1 MLQPPYFIHP
11 CFCCQTLEQD
21 QEYSRKGKSFLLP
34 SSFFEWWLYF
44 LAVAFWTLRTI
55 VNGGDKEFLCLWLF
69 THSFFKTFF
78 DVDHFLKFL
87 LSIVSVLCFGFW
99 LRGMWD
105 LSSPTSNPACTT
117 HIVRGSLNHW
127 TSREFPFIHSFNY
140 HLCTSTTYETK
151 SMGIHTFLA
160 SRTPNFEGNQIISYE
175 VLYYYRFS
183 QQ

>member
-69 THSFFKTFF
+69 IHSFFKTFF

-87 LSIVSVLCFGFW
+87 LNIVSVLCFGFW
-99 LRGMWD
+99 LRGMCD

-127 TSREFPFIHSFNY
+127 TSREFPFIHSFFQLSPMHKHHIWNKK
-140 HLCTSTTYETK
+140 YEN
-151 SMGIHTFLA
+151 SY
-160 SRTPNFEGNQIISYE
+160 ISG
-175 VLYYYRFS
+175 FKDS
-183 QQ
+183 QFWGQSDH